1 MIKLLNVSYKRVD
14 EYFKTNDIVII
25 PTGAVESHGPHNPL
39 GTDVLVPSKI
49 LELMED
55 RLEVLVTPILPFGSS
70 DAHTGFSGTI
80 TLSDDILY
88 EVLAKIIHSM
98 YKLGARKFVFLNGHG
113 GNTPIIKRICL
124 ELNTRGAQGAILDW
138 WRMVGGLDARW
149 KGGHGGAVETSAV
162 MYIDDSLVDK
172 ISMGPVVYNNL
183 SDNLI
188 GVNVHEVSF
197 KGINVSTPRITSNG
211 CNLGWFGPD
220 DPVMASKE
228 FGEEML
234 NAIADYYVEFIK
246 AFNNIK
252 L

>member
-1 MIKLLNVSYKRVD
+1 MIKLLNVSNKIVD
-14 EYFKTNDIVII
+14 EYFKTNDIIII

-39 GTDVLVPSKI
+39 GTDVLVPNKI

-55 RLEVLVTPILPFGSS
+55 RLDVLVTPTLPFGSS

-88 EVLAKIIHSM
+88 EVLKKITYSM
-98 YKLGARKFVFLNGHG
+98 YKLGAKKFVFLNGHG

-124 ELNTRGAQGAILDW
+124 ELNVQGVQGAILDW
-138 WRMVGGLDARW
+138 WRMVGELDDRW

-172 ISMGPVVYNNL
+172 SAMAPVVYNNL

-188 GVNVHEVSF
+188 GVNVHEVF
-197 KGINVSTPRITSNG
+197 LKGLNVPTPRITSNG
-211 CNLGWFGPD
+211 SNLGWFGPD

-228 FGEEML
+228 LGEEML

-246 AFNNIK
+246 AFNDIK